1 MLDALSSAE
10 KLIPGFNDKLRVT
23 YDDED
28 LKGIMETARR
38 EVLTSS
44 QVPQV
49 TEKKSEVDNEGKV
62 ETKEVFASKY
72 FLL

>member
-1 MLDALSSAE
+1 MDALSSAE
-10 KLIPGFNDKLRVT
+10 KLIPAFNDKLRVT
-23 YDDED
+23 YDDDD

-38 EVLTSS
+38 EVLNSS
-44 QVPQV
+44 QVPQI
-49 TEKKSEVDNEGKV
+49 TEKKEVDNQGKM

>member
-1 MLDALSSAE
+1 M
-10 KLIPGFNDKLRVT
+10 
-23 YDDED
+23 
-28 LKGIMETARR
+28 
-38 EVLTSS
+38 LTSS